1 MTAETTVHSG
11 PYGLLAEFD
20 TAGELVRA
28 ARAAR
33 ATGYEKIE
41 GYSPFPVEE
50 LSEALGQKPSKLP
63 ALIFLGGLAGIL
75 GGLGLMVWAEVISY
89 PKIVGGKPFFS
100 WPMFVP
106 IMFECTVLGASL
118 TAVVAML
125 ALNGYPMPY
134 HPLFN
139 VERFARA
146 SRDGFFLC
154 VEADDPKFRP
164 GETAQFLRGLGAR
177 EVMEVPQ

>member
-1 MTAETTVHSG
+1 MTTENSVPSG
-11 PYGLLAEFD
+11 PYGLLAEFAD
-20 TAGELVRA
+20 AGELVRA

-33 ATGYEKIE
+33 DQGYEKIE
-41 GYSPFPVEE
+41 GYTPFPVEE

-63 ALIFLGGLAGIL
+63 ALVFLGGLTGIL
-75 GGLGLMVWAEVISY
+75 AGLGLMVWAEVISY
-89 PKIVGGKPFFS
+89 PKIIGGKPFFS

-125 ALNGYPMPY
+125 ALNGYPQPY

-139 VERFARA
+139 VERFARVT
-146 SRDGFFLC
+146 RDGFFLC
-154 VEADDPKFRP
+154 VEADDPKFRTH
-164 GETAQFLRGLGAR
+164 ETADFLRGLGAR
-177 EVMEVPQ
+177 EVTEVPQ